1 MKFLNTLL
9 FCLLPIV
16 GFTQVNWSEF
26 NAKFKENP
34 KAIMIYFYTD
44 WCSVCKIQ
52 EKQIERNVEIQQ
64 FLQEEVYFL
73 KINGESKDEINFLD
87 QKFVP
92 SYSDK
97 IHQFVTEFIPP
108 KDVSYPLWI
117 VLDHNLEVLGKYSG
131 LIQKKNFEKLMLQIK
146 KSNP

>member
-1 MKFLNTLL
+1 MKILNTLL

-26 NAKFKENP
+26 NAKFKEKP

-44 WCSVCKIQ
+44 WCGVCKIQ
-52 EKQIERNVEIQQ
+52 EKQIERDVEIQQ

-73 KINGESKDEINFLD
+73 KINGESKDEITFLD

-97 IHQFVTEFIPP
+97 SHPFVTEFIPP
-108 KDVSYPLWI
+108 KDVAYPLWI
-117 VLDHNLEVLGKYSG
+117 ILDENLQILGKFSG
-131 LIQKKNFEKLMLQIK
+131 LIKKKNFEQLIQQIK
-146 KSNP
+146 KE